1 MPKPS
6 AFERLTHPFPK
17 NRQPFERLIHHD
29 PFTKN
34 LHPVDSRSRYPAV
47 NGSYDHRPLCLSLQ
61 TAYSLR
67 LSVCPLSNGVRINS
81 LNIRSLLY
89 WLKRKIY
96 KTYVIIIIIQP
107 LAKTGKVI
115 SSKEYFQSTQLYRP
129 SSPLYHFVNRN
140 GRRFDSVGSLNL
152 FSSGYTRCYVHLS
165 ES

>member
-47 NGSYDHRPLCLSLQ
+47 NGSYDHRPLCFSLQ
-61 TAYSLR
+61 TAYPLR

-107 LAKTGKVI
+107 CQKQERLSVQKKTFNLLNYIGRVHRFII
-115 SSKEYFQSTQLYRP
+115 S
-129 SSPLYHFVNRN
+129 
-140 GRRFDSVGSLNL
+140 
-152 FSSGYTRCYVHLS
+152 
-165 ES
+165 